1 VIDNVTSQ
9 QLFFRLNLA
18 QRVLMKSVDKEI
30 QEKIGVSAT
39 QVAALMYLI
48 QHDGCLLVDLSRE
61 LLQTKS
67 AITTLVERMERNGFI
82 QKMPS
87 LKDKRASQLFL
98 ASKGKDKLKQALP
111 LVASYNQSIMELFR
125 PDELEIVLRFLNIII
140 DKFETVPDNF
150 FKTKAP
156 FLSIGK

>member
-1 VIDNVTSQ
+1 MIDNVTSL

-98 ASKGKDKLKQALP
+98 APKGKDKLKQALP
-111 LVASYNQSIMELFR
+111 LVASYNQSIMELFK